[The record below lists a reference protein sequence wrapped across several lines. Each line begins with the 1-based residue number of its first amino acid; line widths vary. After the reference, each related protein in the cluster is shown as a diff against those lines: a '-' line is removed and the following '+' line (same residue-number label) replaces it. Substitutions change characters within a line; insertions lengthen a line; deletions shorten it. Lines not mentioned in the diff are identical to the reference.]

1 MGTAITIAHGPMR
14 AWRSLLAVALTLM
27 SLAVPA
33 AAQTFPAL
41 TGRVVDETG
50 VLDAT
55 ARAMLTSQLAAFEAQ
70 TGNQLVV
77 ATVKSLQGLP
87 VETYANRLFRAWRLG
102 HKDKNN
108 GVLLLIAPADR
119 KVRIEVGY
127 GLEGVLPDAVAKVI
141 IETALV
147 PRLRAGHVDTAALAG
162 VDEIIK
168 VLTGRGDHM
177 VRRAPPSSQPHVI
190 ELPSAVNF
198 LAITLLGGL
207 FLLFFAGM
215 GYIMLGAL
223 VSTLVY
229 WGVLPK
235 RQDRTGFWR
244 VLNPFDDGRK
254 RGSTRHGSSEPAW
267 ASSSSSSSSSS
278 SDSFSGGGG
287 SSGGGGASGSW

>member
-1 MGTAITIAHGPMR
+1 MR
-14 AWRSLLAVALTLM
+14 ALRNLRILFLALVAA
-27 SLAVPA
+27 LALAAPA
-33 AAQTFPAL
+33 VAQTFPAL

-50 VLDAT
+50 LIDSA

-70 TGNQLVV
+70 TGNQVVV
-77 ATVKSLQGLP
+77 ATVKSLQGLA

-102 HKDKNN
+102 QKDKNN
-108 GVLLLIAPADR
+108 GVLLLIAPTDR

-127 GLEGVLPDAVAKVI
+127 GLEGVLPDAVAKLI
-141 IETALV
+141 IESALV
-147 PRLRAGHVDTAALAG
+147 PRLRAGHVDTAALTG

-168 VLTGRGDHM
+168 VLTGRGDQLT
-177 VRRAPPSSQPHVI
+177 RRAAPPSQPHVI
-190 ELPSAVNF
+190 ELPPVLNI

-207 FLLFFAGM
+207 FLVFFAGM
-215 GYIMLGAL
+215 GYIMLGSL

-235 RQDRTGFWR
+235 RPDRHGSWR
-244 VLNPFDDGRK
+244 MLNPFDDGRTS
-254 RGSTRHGSSEPAW
+254 GSSRRGSSEPAW
-267 ASSSSSSSSSS
+267 ASSSSSSSSS